1 MIQNGLLVDKKGLL
15 EMYPAFSKW
24 GLEWLIR
31 IRRIPIVKIGKRIY
45 FDPQD
50 IQKWIQEN
58 KIMPY
63 KEVNYEK
70 HLHKI

>member
-1 MIQNGLLVDKKGLL
+1 MNQNELLVDKKGLL
-15 EMYPAFSKW
+15 DLYPVFSKW
-24 GLEWLIR
+24 SLEWLIR
-31 IRRIPIVKIGKRIY
+31 NRRIPIVKIGRRIY
-45 FDPQD
+45 FDTED
-50 IQKWIQEN
+50 IKNWIDEN

>member
-1 MIQNGLLVDKKGLL
+1 MNRTDLLVDKQGLL

-58 KIMPY
+58 KIKPQE
-63 KEVNYEK
+63 EVDNGEK
-70 HLHKI
+70 IRKN

>member
-1 MIQNGLLVDKKGLL
+1 MIRNELLVDKNGLL
-15 EMYPAFSKW
+15 NLYPVFSKW

-31 IRRIPIVKIGKRIY
+31 NRRIPIVKIGRRIY

-50 IQKWIQEN
+50 VQNWIDEH
-58 KIMPY
+58 KIIPY

-70 HLHKI
+70 RLYKI